1 MKQLFILIALAFVIN
16 AGAQTTAVEVK
27 RGVYG
32 PKILTSKSSKHMI
45 WRYAKPVS
53 INTPVVFDYPNVTVG
68 DCTYKLT
75 ENVGD
80 TTTSTYD
87 LYVSRCVD
95 NTNSVGLLSIIIYK
109 DGSYYLSIRY
119 GDVMKIYTL
128 KSNYYEMGNNR
139 Q

>member
-1 MKQLFILIALAFVIN
+1 MKQLFILIALAFVMN
-16 AGAQTTAVEVK
+16 AGAQTMAVEVK

-32 PKILTSKSSKHMI
+32 PKLRNGNPKYSV

-53 INTPVVFDYPNVTVG
+53 INTLVVFDYPNVTVG

-119 GDVMKIYTL
+119 GNVMKIYTL
-128 KSNYYEMGNNR
+128 KSNYYEMGNNS
-139 Q
+139 

>member
-1 MKQLFILIALAFVIN
+1 MRNILHIIALLFSLNVC
-16 AGAQTTAVEVK
+16 AQTTAVEVK

-45 WRYAKPVS
+45 WRFAKPVS
-53 INTPVVFDYPNVTVG
+53 INTLVVFDYPNVTVG

-119 GDVMKIYTL
+119 GNVMKIYTL
-128 KSNYYEMGNNR
+128 KSNYYEMGSE
-139 Q
+139 